1 MCTNNR
7 LVTKTNPAK
16 GSGSAVAAVAVAFA
30 MLLTASGMV
39 LSRIRIARVSSGVT
53 LSEDEVLEDDDDTE
67 RFGGG
72 PIIQL

>member
-39 LSRIRIARVSSGVT
+39 LSRIRIARVSTGVT
-53 LSEDEVLEDDDDTE
+53 LSEDELLDDDDTE